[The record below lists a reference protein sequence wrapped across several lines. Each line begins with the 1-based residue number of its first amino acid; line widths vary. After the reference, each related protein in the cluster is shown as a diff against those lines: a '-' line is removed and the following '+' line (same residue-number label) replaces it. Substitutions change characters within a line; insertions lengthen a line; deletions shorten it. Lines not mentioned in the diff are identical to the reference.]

1 MLNDSKVRNFIKS
14 TVAGLLKENLDQ
26 ILDNVEKAEDDS
38 GEVVTSIKF
47 TLMKKESKVYC
58 AKGVILESSHK
69 VVMKDESEPFVT
81 DTDQVEL
88 DLKA

>member
-26 ILDNVEKAEDDS
+26 ILDNVEKAEDDG

-58 AKGVILESSHK
+58 AKGAIWNHLIK
-69 VVMKDESEPFVT
+69 
-81 DTDQVEL
+81 
-88 DLKA
+88 